1 LHETSQV
8 PHLALR
14 VFDGHLC
21 ITQRF
26 LYGAR
31 PYREVIA
38 FAEALST
45 EAQRLGA
52 ARGHAFGVT
61 LRGEAE
67 WLQGNLQA
75 GREHLRAGARLHR
88 AIGGPVGEALSLQRL
103 AEVALHEG
111 QREEARGL
119 IDEALDVAR
128 QTDIGFH
135 LLDRIYGT
143 RINLHA
149 DDPAAA
155 LYVMEDASESV
166 RGPLETCPGCRITFA
181 VPAAIA
187 AARAGELELADQH
200 EQQCAYLANVVMRLP
215 AWYAAHDE
223 VRGHIAAARDRRGE
237 DTVARFAAAAA
248 RFRSA
253 GHPLDAERCSRLAV
267 DAAAGAA
274 GSGR

>member
-1 LHETSQV
+1 
-8 PHLALR
+8 

-31 PYREVIA
+31 PYGEVIT
-38 FAEALST
+38 FAQAIAT

-52 ARGHAFGVT
+52 GRGHAFGVT

-67 WLQGNLQA
+67 WLQGNLPA
-75 GREHLRAGARLHR
+75 AREHLREGARLHR

-111 QREEARGL
+111 QHAQARAL
-119 IDEALDVAR
+119 IDDALDVAR

-143 RINLHA
+143 RIQLHA
-149 DDPAAA
+149 DDAAAA
-155 LYVMEDASESV
+155 LHVMEDASASV

-187 AARAGELELADQH
+187 AARAGELDLADQH

-223 VRGHIAAARDRRGE
+223 VRGHIAAAHGNGADAL
-237 DTVARFAAAAA
+237 VRFAAAAT
-248 RFRSA
+248 RFREA
-253 GHPLDAERCSRLAV
+253 GQPIDTQRCEALA
-267 DAAAGAA
+267 ARNA
-274 GSGR
+274 